1 MKNKG
6 KINVRGKFM
15 KKINKLFAA
24 VLVGVVG
31 VLGIGVVHAADLNA
45 GPVTVKCNNSKLAIG
60 ASTVCDVIITP
71 SEDLADTAT
80 TVNKAFISM
89 SQSEYITASSITANE
104 AAGFKIENGADT
116 SDKTVKE
123 RTVQLG
129 FSGKLTK
136 GVQTKIMSF
145 TLKLE
150 EAASKL
156 PEGNCAELCVSG
168 VMFDVTS
175 AKGTIAKAVVGDT
188 GKACPN
194 IIITEQ
200 KCEGK
205 GCNPETGEFINY
217 AIIAGVAGISLV
229 AIAVVTKKKKF
240 YTV

>member
-15 KKINKLFAA
+15 KKINKLCAA
-24 VLVGVVG
+24 ALVGVVG

-104 AAGFKIENGADT
+104 AAGFKIESGADT

-136 GVQTKIMSF
+136 GVETKIMSF

-156 PEGNCAELCVSG
+156 KEGNCAELCVSG

-205 GCNPETGEFINY
+205 GCNPETGEFMNY